1 VLSQRLVAMMGGA
14 LTVESELGRGS
25 TMHFE
30 VELPVGARR
39 DLSRELLPIRGLR
52 ALVVDDVE
60 SSRHVLVE
68 MLASWSV
75 EAVEASSG
83 AEAIALLLPSKTAPQ
98 RPFDLVLLDWR
109 MPTMGGLEV
118 VRWIRDRVEEKVLRE
133 PPVVVMVTAFDREQL
148 LDEAAGLPLQ
158 AVLRKPVSASRLL
171 DTLVGLRGPERLKLS
186 TDPMASVLARA
197 APLRGAHILVVE
209 DIDTT
214 QLVAEEHGTPLY
226 VYSAGTILD
235 HYHRLDQALS
245 GVSHEVAYAVKAN
258 SNLSVLR
265 LLAHEGADVIVSGRV
280 EYFQGNT
287 QIVHPDAIGSL
298 DLAPKHNRVWGDDM
312 TTTRAGKWAAAAG
325 GINLCAPVRSI
336 RRHRQARTRAVV

>member
-1 VLSQRLVAMMGGA
+1 VTALPAATSAHARLKFAIEDTGIGISPADQERLFSPFTQADGSIARRFGGTGLGLVLSQRLVAMMGGA

-118 VRWIRDRVEEKVLRE
+118 VRWIRDRLEEKVLRE

-158 AVLRKPVSASRLL
+158 AVLRKPVSASRTTSAFRELCCCTSSPTCTCSTAPWGCL
-171 DTLVGLRGPERLKLS
+171 SFLNQNTWCRCWTATAASCPPNPASSFTLVPTTAS
-186 TDPMASVLARA
+186 TRCCSAACCPRA
-197 APLRGAHILVVE
+197 
-209 DIDTT
+209 T
-214 QLVAEEHGTPLY
+214 
-226 VYSAGTILD
+226 S
-235 HYHRLDQALS
+235 
-245 GVSHEVAYAVKAN
+245 
-258 SNLSVLR
+258 
-265 LLAHEGADVIVSGRV
+265 
-280 EYFQGNT
+280 
-287 QIVHPDAIGSL
+287 
-298 DLAPKHNRVWGDDM
+298 
-312 TTTRAGKWAAAAG
+312 TR
-325 GINLCAPVRSI
+325 
-336 RRHRQARTRAVV
+336 